1 MRQRGGMTNYLMPFL
16 IIICIGIIGV
26 LVVGLWNAIFNNELK
41 KAAYMH
47 IISGSAQMKTWG
59 TEEFFNISNDALI
72 MQGDE
77 IVTSADAQIIV
88 EFFDGTIM
96 RVAGNTDVNFV
107 EINDDKKPM
116 SVNLL
121 LVNGKIW
128 FNKLYRETG
137 DTLISVRTSNLEIVS
152 KQNNVFTVENGIDE
166 AVRIFSGGTNDIV
179 VNIFDKEGAKIVE
192 TETLG
197 VGQEAVFSD
206 AVLDRYWQFQSP
218 SVIGAVND
226 EFKTTEW
233 YLWNFAEDK
242 NPTLFEKSV
251 DGNTFVKVEP
261 QTVVPVEE
269 EAVVDGSVDE
279 GGAEVTDAGDG
290 SAIIEPVDPSAAT
303 GAPAA
308 SGVSASLSKP
318 TFSDASGV
326 KEVNSDGYYVVS
338 VNPAV
343 LKGGVPAGTA
353 SVVVNDFVLQK
364 FKPGETTWT
373 YFANAS
379 YGFMAEG
386 PNNYKIYALDADG
399 NKSEALL
406 VKVLY
411 KPAPAPAPV
420 PEVPAETPAETPE
433 VPASA

>member
-1 MRQRGGMTNYLMPFL
+1 MYYTGRNMRQRGGMTNYLMPFL

-152 KQNNVFTVENGIDE
+152 QQNNVFTVENGIDE
-166 AVRIFSGGTNDIV
+166 AVRIFTGGTNDIV

-251 DGNTFVKVEP
+251 DGNTFV
-261 QTVVPVEE
+261 
-269 EAVVDGSVDE
+269 
-279 GGAEVTDAGDG
+279 
-290 SAIIEPVDPSAAT
+290 
-303 GAPAA
+303 
-308 SGVSASLSKP
+308 
-318 TFSDASGV
+318 
-326 KEVNSDGYYVVS
+326 
-338 VNPAV
+338 
-343 LKGGVPAGTA
+343 
-353 SVVVNDFVLQK
+353 
-364 FKPGETTWT
+364 
-373 YFANAS
+373 
-379 YGFMAEG
+379 
-386 PNNYKIYALDADG
+386 
-399 NKSEALL
+399 
-406 VKVLY
+406 
-411 KPAPAPAPV
+411 
-420 PEVPAETPAETPE
+420 
-433 VPASA
+433 